1 MSDSSET
8 PWAKV
13 QRMRG
18 EGAKL
23 EAIVAELR
31 RELPLEDIET
41 LFQGD
46 AEFAAWKRGLPQ
58 DAPPKVAAT
67 ERAGPPIE
75 WGRIGRW
82 TVIVLSAIA
91 SGIVGAIVPG
101 LSGAAFMLAA
111 ALPAIALVI
120 MEAKKERAR
129 TLRATGFVLFFGYF
143 IPALANVI
151 GGMNVPR
158 MIGAALLLISV
169 PMIILVSMKAPRL
182 RGLIDLGMEH
192 VFERDGVHFAVM
204 HDGKP
209 VGVGGYVMVRVFV
222 QNVLDVPRT
231 LAISVRGDGSV
242 GIERQQHA
250 VKAEP
255 GVIQRVSVPVR
266 IPSLAQNRVQFT
278 VDFDVT
284 GDGIGRRLTLHRGA
298 DWVTPSSATL
308 TNVIGAATL
317 LAGGVGVFRMGS
329 NGVISVPVDADQ
341 QYSTELK
348 SLESEEVYRPTQ
360 QELDKVLRG

>member
-18 EGAKL
+18 EGAGL

-31 RELPLEDIET
+31 RELPIEDIET

-46 AEFAAWKRGLPQ
+46 ADFAAWKRGQPK
-58 DAPPKVAAT
+58 DEPPRVAAP

-82 TVIVLSAIA
+82 TVITLSAIA
-91 SGIVGAIVPG
+91 SGIAGAIIPG
-101 LSGAAFMLAA
+101 VSGAIAMLAA
-111 ALPAIALVI
+111 ALPAIALI
-120 MEAKKERAR
+120 ILEARRERAR
-129 TLRATGFVLFFGYF
+129 TLRATGYVLFFGYF
-143 IPALANVI
+143 IPALANLIGEVNLPRVI
-151 GGMNVPR
+151 GAV
-158 MIGAALLLISV
+158 LLLISV

-182 RGLIDLGMEH
+182 SGLVDLGMQH
-192 VFERDGVHFAVM
+192 VFERDGVHFAVL

-209 VGVGGYVMVRVFV
+209 VGVGGYVTVQVFV
-222 QNVLDVPRT
+222 QNILDVPRT
-231 LAISVRGDGSV
+231 LTVSVRGDGSV
-242 GIERQQHA
+242 GVEKQQHS
-250 VKAEP
+250 VVAEP

-266 IPSLAQNRVQFT
+266 VPSLAQKAVQFI

-308 TNVIGAATL
+308 TNVIGAMSL

-329 NGVISVPVDADQ
+329 NGVISVSIDENQ
-341 QYSTELK
+341 QYSTELN
-348 SLESEEVYRPTQ
+348 SLATEEVYRPTQ
-360 QELDKVLRG
+360 QELEKVLRG